1 MVWKELLEKLKG
13 TPEPEV
19 EYPNR
24 FLKFYHGNK
33 KRLLKER
40 NKSYYDKRKEG
51 ICVRCQRSVVPS
63 IIFCSYHQQKQVE
76 YNKKARGQNNEIRK

>member
-1 MVWKELLEKLKG
+1 MVWKELLEKITG
-13 TPEPEV
+13 TAEPEI

-40 NKSYYDKRKEG
+40 QKSYYDKRKEG
-51 ICVRCQRSVVPS
+51 ICVRCQRPVVPS
-63 IIFCSYHQQKQVE
+63 IVFCTYHQQKQVE
-76 YNKKARGQNNEIRK
+76 YNKKARGGNETKQ

>member
-1 MVWKELLEKLKG
+1 MVWKELLEKITG

-19 EYPNR
+19 KYPNR

-40 NKSYYDKRKEG
+40 QKSYYDKRKEG
-51 ICVRCQRSVVPS
+51 ICVRCQRPVVPS
-63 IIFCSYHQQKQVE
+63 IIFCTYHQQKQVE
-76 YNKKARGQNNEIRK
+76 YNKKARGDNEVKQ